1 MPLWRTIMAI
11 ILAFMSLCFIWTGSN
26 NLELS
31 IGHREIVGAFWILLV
46 GILSLVAEN
55 GDKR

>member
-1 MPLWRTIMAI
+1 MAI